1 MKPTTKVSIGGV
13 AFHLEENAFRLL
25 ENYLNRLQ
33 KHYEKY
39 DGGKEIVDDIEL
51 RIAELFRERISTSE
65 QVISETIVKEVI
77 AILGYPEDIESEEEQ
92 TGNKNKEKTGQ
103 KKLYRDTNNK
113 ILGGVCS
120 GLAAYFNTDVV
131 LVRILFAVL
140 FIGFSALHWRFFGV
154 TPGIIGLIYVILWL
168 ITPPAQTMQQRYE
181 MRGEKPNLKNIQK
194 KVEEEL
200 RHAERSIRKNA
211 PAANEVVQTLGKIV
225 GIFCGF
231 IAVMI
236 AVGVLIAFVVAF
248 ATGFSFVD
256 LFGVELFDFVNVT
269 WRPDWF
275 FGLLTILIF
284 LPFFGLLYGGIKL
297 MFCIKTKLRIGLI
310 LFLFWF
316 MALLAFIGMSI
327 YHSTSFFHWRT
338 VNDYVELPAF
348 KGDTLYVD
356 IPENYY
362 TDGSLESVTDR
373 IDNWGYWYK
382 SDCNEHKSCSK
393 KKIKGKCKV
402 KSSTI
407 SNHNCVYF
415 YGGNEEA
422 ADAILLLPVVE
433 GWETV
438 EESNFSIEYQKD
450 AAGRTP
456 QNAFRNAKKL
466 PLHYTLTDSLLIIEP
481 LVFTKDKR
489 WNGEVLR
496 LRFHI
501 PDGKTIVFGKAFRDV
516 LQH

>member
-1 MKPTTKVSIGGV
+1 MKLTTKMSIGGV

-51 RIAELFRERISTSE
+51 RIAELFRERITTPY

-77 AILGYPEDIESEEEQ
+77 AILGYPEDIESEEKQ
-92 TGNKNKEKTGQ
+92 TGNKNKEKTGP
-103 KKLYRDTNNK
+103 KKLYRDMNNK

-131 LVRILFAVL
+131 LVRLVFAVL
-140 FIGFSALHWRFFGV
+140 FIGFSALQWRFFGV
-154 TPGIIGLIYVILWL
+154 TPGIIALVYVLLWF
-168 ITPPAQTMQQRYE
+168 ITPSAQTMRQRYE
-181 MRGEKPNLKNIQK
+181 MRGEKPDLKNIQK
-194 KVEEEL
+194 KVEKEL

-211 PAANEVVQTLGKIV
+211 PAANEVVQTLGKIF
-225 GIFCGF
+225 GIFFGF

-236 AVGVLIAFVVAF
+236 AMGVLIAFVVAF
-248 ATGFSFVD
+248 VTGFSFVNI
-256 LFGVELFDFVNVT
+256 FGVELFDFVNIS

-275 FGLLTILIF
+275 FGLLAILIF

-297 MFCIKTKLRIGLI
+297 IFCIKTKLRIGLI

-316 MALLAFIGMSI
+316 AALLAFIGMSV
-327 YHSTSFFHWRT
+327 YHSTSFFYWRT

-356 IPENYY
+356 IPEDYY
-362 TDGSLESVTDR
+362 TEGSFKSLTNR
-373 IDNWGYWYK
+373 IDNWGYWHK
-382 SDCNEHKSCSK
+382 SNCKEYKSCSK
-393 KKIKGKCKV
+393 KKTKGKCKV

-407 SNHNCVYF
+407 SNHNCIYF
-415 YGGNEEA
+415 YGENEEA
-422 ADAILLLPVVE
+422 ADAILLLPIVE
-433 GWETV
+433 GWKTV
-438 EESNFSIEYQKD
+438 DESNFSIEYQKD

-456 QNAFRNAKKL
+456 QNALRHAKQL
-466 PLHYTLTDSLLIIEP
+466 SLHYTLADSLLTIEP

-496 LRFHI
+496 MLFYI
-501 PDGKTIVFGKAFRDV
+501 PEGKTIVFGKVFRD
-516 LQH
+516 